1 MNLELYEDSKREGK
15 REVVTRFSPYC
26 DLVRYESSVTPGVW
40 VSMLV
45 KKPAQKGYALFGTH
59 GWHMTLADYEPRFEP
74 YEGLNYLNVQVDMRG
89 RAYSQGKQDCNAL
102 ELWDV
107 YDAVAYVR
115 AHYGD
120 YLIDPQLVYFEAGSG
135 GGGNAM
141 ALAGKFPDLFAAVS
155 ALYGMSDYA
164 MWYRGDKIGEFRDE
178 FDVWVGVSPDE
189 DQQAYDARSGICLV
203 DNLYAPIFLAHGE
216 TDERVPVA
224 HSRNY
229 VRAAQAAGKGALV
242 SYYEMQ
248 GVGTRAHTGNA
259 TQQQLETLARMSEE
273 NRSAHKT
280 PIVLPKTGELEVGG
294 YVCTRDFTLMLHD
307 MGKTARIAYD
317 LDKRE
322 IRFVR
327 KPACGYTLTFK

>member
-15 REVVTRFSPYC
+15 KEVFTRFSPYC
-26 DLVRYESSVTPGVW
+26 DLVRYESGVTPGVW
-40 VSMLV
+40 VSMLIKKPV
-45 KKPAQKGYALFGTH
+45 KKGYMLVGTH
-59 GWHMTLADYEPRFEP
+59 GWHMTLADYEARFEP
-74 YEGLNYLNVQVDMRG
+74 YEGQEYLSVQVDMRG

-107 YDAVAYVR
+107 YDAVQYVKK
-115 AHYGD
+115 HYAD
-120 YLIDPQLVYFEAGSG
+120 YLIDPEVVYFEAGSG

-141 ALAGKFPDLFAAVS
+141 ALAGKFPDLFAAIT

-164 MWYRGDKIGEFRDE
+164 MWYRGDEIGEFRDE

-189 DQQAYDARSGICLV
+189 DQEAYDARSGLTLV
-203 DNLYAPIFLAHGE
+203 GNLHAPMFVAHGE

-224 HSRNY
+224 HSRKY
-229 VRAAQAAGKGALV
+229 VQAARDAGKGDLI

-259 TQQQLETLARMSEE
+259 TQEQLDTLAGRSEE
-273 NRSAHKT
+273 NRKAHRT
-280 PIVLPKTGELEVGG
+280 PVFLPRKGELTVGG

-307 MGKTARIAYD
+307 MGKVAKITYD
-317 LDKRE
+317 LDARTVSFIKQ
-322 IRFVR
+322 
-327 KPACGYTLTFK
+327 PDCGFTLAWK